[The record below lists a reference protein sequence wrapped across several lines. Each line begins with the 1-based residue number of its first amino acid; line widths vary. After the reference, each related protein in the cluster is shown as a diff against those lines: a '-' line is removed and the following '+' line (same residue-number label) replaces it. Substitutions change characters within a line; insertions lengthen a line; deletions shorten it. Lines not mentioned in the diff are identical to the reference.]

1 MQTNFSDIQ
10 LKDKDNESTEKIFK
24 NHEIISQL
32 KIKIETYE
40 KNNLPKELKNIEAV
54 KPGSRN
60 IKK

>member
-1 MQTNFSDIQ
+1 MNLFNKTDDFV
-10 LKDKDNESTEKIFK
+10 K